1 MLKDWPEKEEL
12 NLVSPSDYD
21 MSQLADDT
29 HKYIRDLEILTEKQD
44 TALTSCDREIDREA
58 LAKTLYDKICHSMSW
73 ENVDYATY
81 TMYIEFA
88 DHLISTM
95 PTWLKPTERK

>member
-1 MLKDWPEKEEL
+1 MLGVPERLFDVAEGRLLAGGCKAVV
-12 NLVSPSDYD
+12 NR
-21 MSQLADDT
+21 ADDE
-29 HKYIRDLEILTEKQD
+29 LEANSAFFESG
-44 TALTSCDREIDREA
+44 SCDREIDREA

-95 PTWLKPTERK
+95 PTWFKPTERK